1 MEVELPSADGD
12 GDGVDVDDLDSDVDC
27 MEGLDG
33 EVRQDDEGVPGRTV
47 YVTDT
52 PSRRLSCSASL

>member
-1 MEVELPSADGD
+1 MELRSGGVNGEGE

-33 EVRQDDEGVPGRTV
+33 EVRGAFEEEGV
-47 YVTDT
+47 DEQ
-52 PSRRLSCSASL
+52 

>member
-33 EVRQDDEGVPGRTV
+33 EVRLDMSAPGSTACV
-47 YVTDT
+47 ADT
-52 PSRRLSCSASL
+52 PSRCPLCFASF